1 MFRVA
6 LAPVCLRG
14 AGCVV
19 TRSRSATDDQEVV
32 ARAVEL
38 GIAYLMQGD
47 TICAKENMHKALD
60 VDPRSPEAHAS
71 LALSFQQ
78 EQEWTL
84 AESLFE
90 KAIALDPKNSA
101 ARNNFGAFLY
111 AQGRAEEAIAQLQVA
126 VSDQSYARRGQALE
140 NLGFAHK
147 SLADIDEAKVAFD
160 RVLSLNLKLGRSM
173 TELALLHFDEEAF
186 EQARLLDA
194 RLDEFGSLSSRR
206 LLLCGLV
213 AHHFSDE
220 ARAQDCYAAMKKRYP
235 RTDDA
240 KRLGDL
246 VEERT

>member
-1 MFRVA
+1 MLRVA
-6 LAPVCLRG
+6 LALVCLLS
-14 AGCVV
+14 AGCAV
-19 TRSRSATDDQEVV
+19 TGSRSATDNQEVV

-38 GIAYLMQGD
+38 GIAYLRQGD
-47 TICAKENMHKALD
+47 TLRAKENMHKALD
-60 VDPRSPEAHAS
+60 VDPKSPEAHAS
-71 LALSFQQ
+71 LALVFQQ

-84 AESLFE
+84 AESHFE

-101 ARNNFGAFLY
+101 ARNNFGAFLF
-111 AQGRAEEAIAQLQVA
+111 AQGRAEEAIAQLQVG
-126 VSDQSYARRGQALE
+126 VSDQFYVRRGQ
-140 NLGFAHK
+140 
-147 SLADIDEAKVAFD
+147 
-160 RVLSLNLKLGRSM
+160 
-173 TELALLHFDEEAF
+173 AF
-186 EQARLLDA
+186 EQARVLDA
-194 RLDEFGSLSSRR
+194 RLDQLGSLSSRR

>member
-1 MFRVA
+1 MLRVA
-6 LAPVCLRG
+6 LVLVCVLG
-14 AGCVV
+14 AGCTVSG
-19 TRSRSATDDQEVV
+19 SRSATDNQEVI

-38 GIAYLMQGD
+38 GIAYLRQGD
-47 TICAKENMHKALD
+47 TLRAKENIHKALD

-71 LALSFQQ
+71 LALVFQQ

-84 AESLFE
+84 AESHFE

-101 ARNNFGAFLY
+101 ARNNFGAFLF

-126 VSDQSYARRGQALE
+126 VSDQFYVRRGQ
-140 NLGFAHK
+140 
-147 SLADIDEAKVAFD
+147 
-160 RVLSLNLKLGRSM
+160 
-173 TELALLHFDEEAF
+173 AF
-186 EQARLLDA
+186 EQARVLDA
-194 RLDEFGSLSSRR
+194 RLDQLGSLSSRR

-240 KRLGDL
+240 KRLGDI

>member
-1 MFRVA
+1 MLRVA
-6 LAPVCLRG
+6 LVLVCLLG
-14 AGCVV
+14 AGCTVSG
-19 TRSRSATDDQEVV
+19 SRSATDNQEVV

-38 GIAYLMQGD
+38 GIAYLRQGD
-47 TICAKENMHKALD
+47 TLRAKENMHKALD

-71 LALSFQQ
+71 LALVFQQ

-84 AESLFE
+84 AESHFE

-101 ARNNFGAFLY
+101 ARNNFGAFLF

-126 VSDQSYARRGQALE
+126 VSDQFYVRRGQ
-140 NLGFAHK
+140 
-147 SLADIDEAKVAFD
+147 
-160 RVLSLNLKLGRSM
+160 
-173 TELALLHFDEEAF
+173 AF
-186 EQARLLDA
+186 EQARVLDA
-194 RLDEFGSLSSRR
+194 RLDQFGSLSSRR

>member
-19 TRSRSATDDQEVV
+19 TGSRSATDDQEVV

-47 TICAKENMHKALD
+47 TICAKKNMHKALD

-220 ARAQDCYAAMKKRYP
+220 ARAQDCYAAMKKQYP
-235 RTDDA
+235 GTDEA
-240 KRLGDL
+240 KRLGNL

>member
-1 MFRVA
+1 MLRVA
-6 LAPVCLRG
+6 LVLVCLLG
-14 AGCVV
+14 AGCTVSG
-19 TRSRSATDDQEVV
+19 SRSATDNQEVV

-38 GIAYLMQGD
+38 GIAYLRQGD
-47 TICAKENMHKALD
+47 TLRAKENIHKALD

-71 LALSFQQ
+71 LALVFQQ

-84 AESLFE
+84 AESHFE

-101 ARNNFGAFLY
+101 ARNNFGAFLF

-126 VSDQSYARRGQALE
+126 VSDQFYVRRGQ
-140 NLGFAHK
+140 
-147 SLADIDEAKVAFD
+147 
-160 RVLSLNLKLGRSM
+160 
-173 TELALLHFDEEAF
+173 AF
-186 EQARLLDA
+186 EQARVLDA
-194 RLDEFGSLSSRR
+194 RLDQLGSLSSRR

-220 ARAQDCYAAMKKRYP
+220 ARAQDCYAAIKKRYP

>member
-1 MFRVA
+1 MLRVA
-6 LAPVCLRG
+6 LVLVCLLG
-14 AGCVV
+14 AGCTVSG
-19 TRSRSATDDQEVV
+19 SRSATDNQEVV

-38 GIAYLMQGD
+38 GIAYLRQGD
-47 TICAKENMHKALD
+47 TLRAKENIHKALD

-71 LALSFQQ
+71 LALVFQQ

-84 AESLFE
+84 AESHFE

-101 ARNNFGAFLY
+101 ARNNFGAFHF

-126 VSDQSYARRGQALE
+126 VSDQFYVRRGQ
-140 NLGFAHK
+140 
-147 SLADIDEAKVAFD
+147 
-160 RVLSLNLKLGRSM
+160 
-173 TELALLHFDEEAF
+173 AF
-186 EQARLLDA
+186 EQARVLDA
-194 RLDEFGSLSSRR
+194 RLDQLGSLSSRR

>member
-1 MFRVA
+1 MLRVA
-6 LAPVCLRG
+6 LVLVCKLG
-14 AGCVV
+14 AGCTVSG
-19 TRSRSATDDQEVV
+19 SRSATDNQEVV

-38 GIAYLMQGD
+38 GIAYLRQGD
-47 TICAKENMHKALD
+47 TLRAKENIHKALD

-71 LALSFQQ
+71 LALVFQQ

-84 AESLFE
+84 AESHFE

-101 ARNNFGAFLY
+101 ARNNFGAFLF

-126 VSDQSYARRGQALE
+126 VSDQFYVRRGQ
-140 NLGFAHK
+140 
-147 SLADIDEAKVAFD
+147 
-160 RVLSLNLKLGRSM
+160 
-173 TELALLHFDEEAF
+173 AF
-186 EQARLLDA
+186 EQARVLDA
-194 RLDEFGSLSSRR
+194 RLDQLGSLSSRR

>member
-1 MFRVA
+1 MLRVA
-6 LAPVCLRG
+6 LVLVCLLG
-14 AGCVV
+14 AGCTVSG
-19 TRSRSATDDQEVV
+19 SRSATDNQEVV

-38 GIAYLMQGD
+38 GIAYLRQGD
-47 TICAKENMHKALD
+47 TLRVKENIHKALD

-71 LALSFQQ
+71 LALVFQQ

-84 AESLFE
+84 AESHFE

-101 ARNNFGAFLY
+101 ARNNFGAFLF

-126 VSDQSYARRGQALE
+126 VSDQFYVRRGQ
-140 NLGFAHK
+140 
-147 SLADIDEAKVAFD
+147 
-160 RVLSLNLKLGRSM
+160 
-173 TELALLHFDEEAF
+173 AF
-186 EQARLLDA
+186 EQARVLDA
-194 RLDEFGSLSSRR
+194 RLDQLGSLSSRR

>member
-6 LAPVCLRG
+6 LTLVCLLG
-14 AGCVV
+14 AGCAV
-19 TRSRSATDDQEVV
+19 TGARSATDDQEVA

-38 GIAYLMQGD
+38 GIAYLRQGD
-47 TICAKENMHKALD
+47 TIRAKENMHKALD

-71 LALSFQQ
+71 LALVFQH

-84 AESLFE
+84 AESHFE

-111 AQGRAEEAIAQLQVA
+111 AQGRAEEAIAQLQAA
-126 VSDQSYARRGQALE
+126 VSDQFDARRGQAFE

-147 SLADIDEAKVAFD
+147 SLADIDEARVAFD
-160 RVLSLNLKLGRSM
+160 RALRLNPKLVRSM
-173 TELALLHFDEEAF
+173 TELAPLHFDEEAF

-194 RLDEFGSLSSRR
+194 RLDQFGSLSSPR

-235 RTDDA
+235 GTDDA
-240 KRLGDL
+240 KHLGDL

>member
-6 LAPVCLRG
+6 LAPVCSRG

-19 TRSRSATDDQEVV
+19 TGSRSATDDQEVV

-47 TICAKENMHKALD
+47 TIRAEENMYKALD
-60 VDPRSPEAHAS
+60 VGPRLPEAHAS
-71 LALSFQQ
+71 LALVFQQ

-84 AESLFE
+84 AESHFE
-90 KAIALDPKNSA
+90 KTIALDPKNSA
-101 ARNNFGAFLY
+101 AMNNFGAFLY
-111 AQGRAEEAIAQLQVA
+111 AQGRAEEAIAQRQVA
-126 VSDQSYARRGQALE
+126 VSGQFYARQGQ
-140 NLGFAHK
+140 
-147 SLADIDEAKVAFD
+147 
-160 RVLSLNLKLGRSM
+160 
-173 TELALLHFDEEAF
+173 AF
-186 EQARLLDA
+186 EQARLLDV
-194 RLDEFGSLSSRR
+194 RLDQFGSLSSRG

-213 AHHFSDE
+213 VHHFGDE

>member
-1 MFRVA
+1 MLRVA
-6 LAPVCLRG
+6 LVLVCLLG
-14 AGCVV
+14 AGCTVSG
-19 TRSRSATDDQEVV
+19 SRSATDNQEVV

-38 GIAYLMQGD
+38 GIAYLRQGD
-47 TICAKENMHKALD
+47 TLRAKENMHKALD

-71 LALSFQQ
+71 LALVFQQ

-84 AESLFE
+84 AESHFE

-101 ARNNFGAFLY
+101 ARNNFGAFLF

-126 VSDQSYARRGQALE
+126 VSDQFYVRRSQ
-140 NLGFAHK
+140 
-147 SLADIDEAKVAFD
+147 
-160 RVLSLNLKLGRSM
+160 
-173 TELALLHFDEEAF
+173 AF
-186 EQARLLDA
+186 EQARVLDA
-194 RLDEFGSLSSRR
+194 RLDQLGSLSSRR

>member
-1 MFRVA
+1 VLRVA
-6 LAPVCLRG
+6 LALVCLLG
-14 AGCVV
+14 AGCTVSG
-19 TRSRSATDDQEVV
+19 SRSATDNQEVV

-38 GIAYLMQGD
+38 GIAYLRQGD
-47 TICAKENMHKALD
+47 TLRAKENIHKALD
-60 VDPRSPEAHAS
+60 VDPKSPEAHAS
-71 LALSFQQ
+71 LALVFQQ

-84 AESLFE
+84 AESHFN

-111 AQGRAEEAIAQLQVA
+111 AKGRAEEAIAQLQVA
-126 VSDQSYARRGQALE
+126 VSDQFYARRGQAFE

-160 RVLSLNLKLGRSM
+160 RALSLNPKLGRSM
-173 TELALLHFDEEAF
+173 TELALLHFDEQAF
-186 EQARLLDA
+186 EQARVLDA
-194 RLDEFGSLSSRR
+194 RLDQFGSMSSRR

-235 RTDDA
+235 RTGDA

>member
-6 LAPVCLRG
+6 LALVCLLG

-19 TRSRSATDDQEVV
+19 TGSRSATDDQEVV

-60 VDPRSPEAHAS
+60 VDLRSPEAHAS
-71 LALSFQQ
+71 LAMVFQQ
-78 EQEWTL
+78 EQEWTS

-90 KAIALDPKNSA
+90 KAIALDPKKSA

-111 AQGRAEEAIAQLQVA
+111 AQGRSEEAIAQLQVA

-186 EQARLLDA
+186 ERARLLDS

>member
-1 MFRVA
+1 MLRVA
-6 LAPVCLRG
+6 LVLVCLLG
-14 AGCVV
+14 AGCTVSG
-19 TRSRSATDDQEVV
+19 SRSATDNQEVV

-38 GIAYLMQGD
+38 GIAYLRQGD
-47 TICAKENMHKALD
+47 TLRAKENIHKALD

-71 LALSFQQ
+71 LALVFQQ

-84 AESLFE
+84 AESHFE

-101 ARNNFGAFLY
+101 ARNNFGAFLF
-111 AQGRAEEAIAQLQVA
+111 AQGCAEEAIAQLQVA
-126 VSDQSYARRGQALE
+126 VSDQFYVRRGQ
-140 NLGFAHK
+140 
-147 SLADIDEAKVAFD
+147 
-160 RVLSLNLKLGRSM
+160 
-173 TELALLHFDEEAF
+173 AF
-186 EQARLLDA
+186 EQARVLDA
-194 RLDEFGSLSSRR
+194 RLDQLGSLSSRR

>member
-1 MFRVA
+1 MLRVA
-6 LAPVCLRG
+6 LVLVCLLG
-14 AGCVV
+14 AGCTVSG
-19 TRSRSATDDQEVV
+19 SRSATDNQEVV

-38 GIAYLMQGD
+38 GIAYLRQGD
-47 TICAKENMHKALD
+47 TLRAKENMHKALD

-71 LALSFQQ
+71 LALVFQQ

-84 AESLFE
+84 AESHFE

-101 ARNNFGAFLY
+101 VRNKFGAFLF

-126 VSDQSYARRGQALE
+126 VSDQFYGRRGQAFE

-160 RVLSLNLKLGRSM
+160 RALSLNPKLGRSM

-186 EQARLLDA
+186 EQARVLDA
-194 RLDEFGSLSSRR
+194 RLDQLGSLSSRR

-240 KRLGDL
+240 KRLGDF

>member
-1 MFRVA
+1 MLRVA
-6 LAPVCLRG
+6 LVLVCLLG
-14 AGCVV
+14 AGCTVSG
-19 TRSRSATDDQEVV
+19 SRSATDNQEVV

-38 GIAYLMQGD
+38 GIAYLRQGD
-47 TICAKENMHKALD
+47 TLRATENIHKALD

-71 LALSFQQ
+71 LALVFQQ

-84 AESLFE
+84 AESHFE

-101 ARNNFGAFLY
+101 ARNNFGAFLF

-126 VSDQSYARRGQALE
+126 VSDQFYVRRGQ
-140 NLGFAHK
+140 
-147 SLADIDEAKVAFD
+147 
-160 RVLSLNLKLGRSM
+160 
-173 TELALLHFDEEAF
+173 AF
-186 EQARLLDA
+186 EQARVLDA
-194 RLDEFGSLSSRR
+194 RLDQLGSLSSRR

>member
-1 MFRVA
+1 MLRVA
-6 LAPVCLRG
+6 LALVCLLG
-14 AGCVV
+14 AGCTVSG
-19 TRSRSATDDQEVV
+19 SRSATDNQEVV

-38 GIAYLMQGD
+38 GIAYLRQGD
-47 TICAKENMHKALD
+47 TLRAKENIHKALD
-60 VDPRSPEAHAS
+60 VDPKSPEAHAS
-71 LALSFQQ
+71 LALVFQQ

-84 AESLFE
+84 AESHFN
-90 KAIALDPKNSA
+90 KAIALDSKNSA

-111 AQGRAEEAIAQLQVA
+111 AQGRAEEAVAQLQVA
-126 VSDQSYARRGQALE
+126 VSDQFYARRGQAFE

-160 RVLSLNLKLGRSM
+160 RALSLNPTLGRSM

-186 EQARLLDA
+186 EQARVLDA
-194 RLDEFGSLSSRR
+194 RLDQFGSMSSRR

-213 AHHFSDE
+213 AHHFGDE

-240 KRLGDL
+240 KRLGDF

>member
-1 MFRVA
+1 MLRVA
-6 LAPVCLRG
+6 LVLVCLLG
-14 AGCVV
+14 AGCTVSG
-19 TRSRSATDDQEVV
+19 SRSATDNQEVV

-38 GIAYLMQGD
+38 GIAYLRQGD
-47 TICAKENMHKALD
+47 TLRAKENIHKALD

-71 LALSFQQ
+71 LALVFQQ

-84 AESLFE
+84 AESHFE

-101 ARNNFGAFLY
+101 ARNNFGAFLF

-126 VSDQSYARRGQALE
+126 VSDPFYVRRGQAFE
-140 NLGFAHK
+140 KA
-147 SLADIDEAKVAFD
+147 
-160 RVLSLNLKLGRSM
+160 RV
-173 TELALLHFDEEAF
+173 
-186 EQARLLDA
+186 LDA
-194 RLDEFGSLSSRR
+194 RLDQLGSLSSRR

>member
-1 MFRVA
+1 MLRVA
-6 LAPVCLRG
+6 LVLVCLLG
-14 AGCVV
+14 AGCTVSG
-19 TRSRSATDDQEVV
+19 SRSATDNQEVV

-38 GIAYLMQGD
+38 GIAYLRQGD
-47 TICAKENMHKALD
+47 TLRAKENIHKALD

-71 LALSFQQ
+71 LALVFQQ

-84 AESLFE
+84 AESHFE

-101 ARNNFGAFLY
+101 ARNNFGAFLF
-111 AQGRAEEAIAQLQVA
+111 AQGRAEEAIAQLQVG
-126 VSDQSYARRGQALE
+126 VSDHFYVRRGQ
-140 NLGFAHK
+140 
-147 SLADIDEAKVAFD
+147 
-160 RVLSLNLKLGRSM
+160 
-173 TELALLHFDEEAF
+173 AF
-186 EQARLLDA
+186 EQARVLDA
-194 RLDEFGSLSSRR
+194 RLDQLGSLSSRR

>member
-1 MFRVA
+1 M
-6 LAPVCLRG
+6 
-14 AGCVV
+14 
-19 TRSRSATDDQEVV
+19 
-32 ARAVEL
+32 
-38 GIAYLMQGD
+38 
-47 TICAKENMHKALD
+47 
-60 VDPRSPEAHAS
+60 
-71 LALSFQQ
+71 
-78 EQEWTL
+78 
-84 AESLFE
+84 AESHFE

-101 ARNNFGAFLY
+101 AGTISARFFTRKVAL
-111 AQGRAEEAIAQLQVA
+111 RRQLLN
-126 VSDQSYARRGQALE
+126 SKSRSPISSYARRGQAFE

-160 RVLSLNLKLGRSM
+160 RALSLNPKLGRSM

-186 EQARLLDA
+186 EQARVLDA
-194 RLDEFGSLSSRR
+194 RLDQFGSLSSRR

-235 RTDDA
+235 RTDEA

>member
-1 MFRVA
+1 MLRVA
-6 LAPVCLRG
+6 LVLVCLLG
-14 AGCVV
+14 AGCTVSG
-19 TRSRSATDDQEVV
+19 SRSATDNQEVV

-38 GIAYLMQGD
+38 GIAYLRQGD
-47 TICAKENMHKALD
+47 TLRAKENIHKALD

-71 LALSFQQ
+71 LALVFQQ

-84 AESLFE
+84 AESHFE

-101 ARNNFGAFLY
+101 ARNNFGAFLF

-126 VSDQSYARRGQALE
+126 VSDQFYVRRGQ
-140 NLGFAHK
+140 
-147 SLADIDEAKVAFD
+147 
-160 RVLSLNLKLGRSM
+160 
-173 TELALLHFDEEAF
+173 AF
-186 EQARLLDA
+186 EQARVLDA
-194 RLDEFGSLSSRR
+194 RLDQLGSLSSRR

>member
-1 MFRVA
+1 MFRLA
-6 LAPVCLRG
+6 LALVCLLG
-14 AGCVV
+14 ADCAV
-19 TRSRSATDDQEVV
+19 TGSRSATDDQEVV
-32 ARAVEL
+32 AHAVEL
-38 GIAYLMQGD
+38 GSAYSRQGN
-47 TICAKENMHKALD
+47 TIRAKENMHKALD
-60 VDPRSPEAHAS
+60 VDSRSPEAHAS
-71 LALSFQQ
+71 LALGFQQEQ

-101 ARNNFGAFLY
+101 ARNNFGASLY
-111 AQGRAEEAIAQLQVA
+111 AQGRADEAIAQLQVA

-140 NLGFAHK
+140 TLGFAHE

-160 RVLSLNLKLGRSM
+160 RVLSLNLKLGCSM

-186 EQARLLDA
+186 EQA
-194 RLDEFGSLSSRR
+194 R

-235 RTDDA
+235 RTDEA
-240 KRLGDL
+240 KRLGNL
-246 VEERT
+246 AEERT

>member
-1 MFRVA
+1 MLRVA
-6 LAPVCLRG
+6 LVLVCLLG
-14 AGCVV
+14 AGCTVSG
-19 TRSRSATDDQEVV
+19 SRSATDNQEVV

-38 GIAYLMQGD
+38 GIAYLRQGD
-47 TICAKENMHKALD
+47 TLRAKENIHKALD

-71 LALSFQQ
+71 LALVFQQ

-84 AESLFE
+84 AESHFE

-101 ARNNFGAFLY
+101 ARNNFGAFLF
-111 AQGRAEEAIAQLQVA
+111 AQGRAEEAVAQLQVA
-126 VSDQSYARRGQALE
+126 VSDQFYVRRGQ
-140 NLGFAHK
+140 
-147 SLADIDEAKVAFD
+147 
-160 RVLSLNLKLGRSM
+160 
-173 TELALLHFDEEAF
+173 AF
-186 EQARLLDA
+186 EQARVLDA
-194 RLDEFGSLSSRR
+194 RLDQLGSLSSRR

>member
-1 MFRVA
+1 MLRVA
-6 LAPVCLRG
+6 LVLVCLLG
-14 AGCVV
+14 AGCTVSG
-19 TRSRSATDDQEVV
+19 SRSATENQEVV

-38 GIAYLMQGD
+38 GIAYLRQGD
-47 TICAKENMHKALD
+47 TLRAKENIHKALD

-71 LALSFQQ
+71 LALVFQQ

-84 AESLFE
+84 AESHFE

-101 ARNNFGAFLY
+101 ARNNFGAFLF

-126 VSDQSYARRGQALE
+126 VSDQFYVRRGQ
-140 NLGFAHK
+140 
-147 SLADIDEAKVAFD
+147 
-160 RVLSLNLKLGRSM
+160 
-173 TELALLHFDEEAF
+173 AF
-186 EQARLLDA
+186 EQARVLDA
-194 RLDEFGSLSSRR
+194 RLDQLGSLSSRR

>member
-1 MFRVA
+1 MLRVA
-6 LAPVCLRG
+6 LALVCLLG
-14 AGCVV
+14 AGCTVSG
-19 TRSRSATDDQEVV
+19 SRSETDNQEVV

-38 GIAYLMQGD
+38 GIAYLRQGD
-47 TICAKENMHKALD
+47 TLRAKENIHKALD
-60 VDPRSPEAHAS
+60 VDPKSPEAHAS
-71 LALSFQQ
+71 LALVFQQ

-84 AESLFE
+84 AESHFN
-90 KAIALDPKNSA
+90 KAIALDSKNSA

-111 AQGRAEEAIAQLQVA
+111 AQGRAEEAVAQLQVA
-126 VSDQSYARRGQALE
+126 VSDQFYARRGQAFE

-160 RVLSLNLKLGRSM
+160 RALSLNPTLGRSM

-186 EQARLLDA
+186 EQARVLDA
-194 RLDEFGSLSSRR
+194 RLDQFGSMSSRR

-213 AHHFSDE
+213 AHHFGDE

-240 KRLGDL
+240 KRLGDF

>member
-1 MFRVA
+1 MLRVA
-6 LAPVCLRG
+6 LVLVCLLG
-14 AGCVV
+14 AGCTVSG
-19 TRSRSATDDQEVV
+19 SRSATDNQEVV

-38 GIAYLMQGD
+38 GIAYLRQGD
-47 TICAKENMHKALD
+47 TLRAKENIHKALD

-71 LALSFQQ
+71 LALVFQQ

-84 AESLFE
+84 AESHFE

-101 ARNNFGAFLY
+101 ARNNFGAFLF

-126 VSDQSYARRGQALE
+126 VSDQFYVRRGQ
-140 NLGFAHK
+140 
-147 SLADIDEAKVAFD
+147 
-160 RVLSLNLKLGRSM
+160 
-173 TELALLHFDEEAF
+173 AF
-186 EQARLLDA
+186 EQARVLDA
-194 RLDEFGSLSSRR
+194 RLDQLGSLSSRR

-235 RTDDA
+235 RADDA

>member
-1 MFRVA
+1 MLRVA
-6 LAPVCLRG
+6 LVLVCLLG
-14 AGCVV
+14 AGCTVSG
-19 TRSRSATDDQEVV
+19 SRSATDNQEVV

-38 GIAYLMQGD
+38 GIAYLRQGD
-47 TICAKENMHKALD
+47 TLRAKENMHKALD

-71 LALSFQQ
+71 LALVFQQ

-84 AESLFE
+84 AESHFE

-101 ARNNFGAFLY
+101 ARNNFGAFLF

-126 VSDQSYARRGQALE
+126 VSDQFYVRRSQ
-140 NLGFAHK
+140 
-147 SLADIDEAKVAFD
+147 
-160 RVLSLNLKLGRSM
+160 
-173 TELALLHFDEEAF
+173 AF
-186 EQARLLDA
+186 EQARVLDA
-194 RLDEFGSLSSRR
+194 RLDQLGSLSSRR

-235 RTDDA
+235 GTDDA

>member
-6 LAPVCLRG
+6 LALVCLLG
-14 AGCVV
+14 AGCAV
-19 TRSRSATDDQEVV
+19 TGSRSATDDQEVV

-60 VDPRSPEAHAS
+60 VDPRSREAHAS
-71 LALSFQQ
+71 LALVFQQ

-84 AESLFE
+84 AESHFE
-90 KAIALDPKNSA
+90 KAIALDLKNSA

-160 RVLSLNLKLGRSM
+160 RVLSMNPKLGRSM

-186 EQARLLDA
+186 EQARLPHA
-194 RLDEFGSLSSRR
+194 RLDQFGSLSSRR

-213 AHHFSDE
+213 GHHFSDE
-220 ARAQDCYAAMKKRYP
+220 ARAQDCYAAMKKQYP